1 MRRTTA
7 AVVAL
12 VALVAAAC
20 SSGSGKSTPATTVP
34 RSAVPTATGPNAADA
49 ALILTMYDGITRA
62 FQRNPD
68 DGVRAIIA
76 VQYPD
81 DLADVDFARC
91 VNAIVPGAKTLPP
104 SKKLLF
110 VPKIASMMPDPGYTL
125 TSDRVTGLHPK
136 GRIYVTEVTITEG

>member
-1 MRRTTA
+1 MR
-7 AVVAL
+7 
-12 VALVAAAC
+12 
-20 SSGSGKSTPATTVP
+20 P
-34 RSAVPTATGPNAADA
+34 
-49 ALILTMYDGITRA
+49 
-62 FQRNPD
+62 
-68 DGVRAIIA
+68 IIA

-136 GRIYVTEVTITEG
+136 GRIYVTEVTITEGSRPTVRERHQVVLDGKAYQFSTC